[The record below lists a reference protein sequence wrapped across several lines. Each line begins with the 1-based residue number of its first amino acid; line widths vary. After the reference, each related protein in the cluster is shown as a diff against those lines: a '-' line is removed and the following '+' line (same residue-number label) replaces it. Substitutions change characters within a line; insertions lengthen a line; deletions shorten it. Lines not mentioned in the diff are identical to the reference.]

1 MNGTKKIKKGQIE
14 SYTTADIADSADKR
28 YQTDNQDTYNDAT
41 SSIQTQLN
49 TKQTWI
55 VKDSVPTAALTG
67 VTTITKIG
75 DTIVIPANTFSAND
89 VMVLDA
95 LAVSKT
101 GTAGTLIWRL
111 GHNTSDTIVGVNIL
125 ASASLTATQIT
136 GNMQRV
142 FEINGGLIK
151 NRLGGTT
158 TGFTDKTASTSASLS
173 ISFDPTVTNYFFR
186 LGTLSVGTDSV
197 VSTQTLILR

>member
-14 SYTTADIADSADKR
+14 SYTTADVADSVGKR

-41 SSIQTQLN
+41 SSIQTQLG

-67 VTTITKIG
+67 TTALTQIG
-75 DTIVIPANTFSAND
+75 ASILIPANTFSAND
-89 VMVLDA
+89 AMVLESLGIA
-95 LAVSKT
+95 KT
-101 GTAGTLIWRL
+101 GIAGTCFWRL
-111 GHNTSDTIVGVNIL
+111 SHNTSDTLVGSTII
-125 ASASLTATQIT
+125 ASASLLATQVT

-142 FEINGGLIK
+142 FEINGGLLK

-158 TGFTDKTASTSASLS
+158 TGFTDKQASTVAPLS
-173 ISFDPTVTNYFFR
+173 ISFDPTIDNYFFR
-186 LGTLSVGTDSV
+186 VATLSVGTDSV
-197 VSTQTLILR
+197 LSPQILILR